1 MPKLFGENAL
11 ERRNERTIKLL
22 SMDPM
27 LQTVREYP
35 FDLADKTS
43 MELMTVNYVMQWTR
57 FI

>member
-43 MELMTVNYVMQWTR
+43 MELMTVNYVM
-57 FI
+57 